1 MVSVRFGAR
10 GSTVAAALTATHD
23 VMRVEIWN
31 SVPSCSS
38 RASMLAVFPPLYLAG
53 SGIDTPILG
62 VPFSVA
68 YWIFDALLATGA
80 VWLLWIFENIRGEVG
95 EEPEEVAA

>member
-1 MVSVRFGAR
+1 MRSAIRAMSSRTKMTIFWLLFGA
-10 GSTVAAALTATHD
+10 SIL
-23 VMRVEIWN
+23 
-31 SVPSCSS
+31 
-38 RASMLAVFPPLYLAG
+38 LAVFPPLYLAG
-53 SGIDTPILG
+53 SGIDSPILG

-80 VWLLWIFENIRGEVG
+80 VWLLWTFENIRGEVG